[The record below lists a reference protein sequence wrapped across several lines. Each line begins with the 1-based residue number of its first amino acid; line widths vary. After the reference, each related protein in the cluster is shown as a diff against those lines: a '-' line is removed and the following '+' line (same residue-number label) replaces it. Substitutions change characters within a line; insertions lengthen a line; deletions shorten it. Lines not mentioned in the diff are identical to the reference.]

1 MCLDEQGMWYNNRG
15 QVTEAVV
22 SGAHYQMLMEVGQ

>member
-15 QVTEAVV
+15 QVNPRKIDFSTLDHQR
-22 SGAHYQMLMEVGQ
+22 GF